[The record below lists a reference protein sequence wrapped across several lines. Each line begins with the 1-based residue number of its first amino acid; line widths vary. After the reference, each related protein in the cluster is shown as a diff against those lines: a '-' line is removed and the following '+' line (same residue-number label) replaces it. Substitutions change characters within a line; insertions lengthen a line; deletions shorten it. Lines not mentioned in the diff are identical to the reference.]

1 MDKMNRKSKLK
12 LSRETMTR
20 LSGSGKKGGVE
31 GPCVPCLRIVAPLAT
46 VDATP
51 ASQIPQRPE

>member
-20 LSGSGKKGGVE
+20 LSGSGKKGGGWRVLVF
-31 GPCVPCLRIVAPLAT
+31 PV
-46 VDATP
+46 
-51 ASQIPQRPE
+51 